1 MYVPSPVT
9 ITKEEEEGV
18 DAVDGTLPRLEGDR
32 LAASYVNFY
41 IANGGIVVPGFG
53 DPNDAKAVETLKEC
67 FPDRE
72 IVQIPAREILLG
84 GGNVHCITQQ
94 QPSGKK

>member
-1 MYVPSPVT
+1 M
-9 ITKEEEEGV
+9 
-18 DAVDGTLPRLEGDR
+18 
-32 LAASYVNFY
+32 
-41 IANGGIVVPGFG
+41 VPGFG
-53 DPNDAKAVETLKEC
+53 DPNDEKAVQTLKEC

-94 QPSGKK
+94 QPSGK